1 MFVVSVVF
9 AYIVMSDGLM
19 AMKYTDDDGKYHSV
33 GIRILTQVID
43 VIFRINN
50 DYYATFNSIV
60 SHQSL
65 IIIIKKNVHLIAD
78 CT

>member
-43 VIFRINN
+43 VIFRIN
-50 DYYATFNSIV
+50 
-60 SHQSL
+60 
-65 IIIIKKNVHLIAD
+65 
-78 CT
+78 

>member
-50 DYYATFNSIV
+50 DYYANSIV

>member
-9 AYIVMSDGLM
+9 AYIVVSDGLM

-50 DYYATFNSIV
+50 DYFANSIV

>member
-33 GIRILTQVID
+33 GIQILTQVID
-43 VIFRINN
+43 VVFRINN
-50 DYYATFNSIV
+50 DYYANSIV

>member
-33 GIRILTQVID
+33 GIRILTQVI
-43 VIFRINN
+43 VLFSELTMIIMLIPLS
-50 DYYATFNSIV
+50 ATN
-60 SHQSL
+60 H
-65 IIIIKKNVHLIAD
+65 
-78 CT
+78 